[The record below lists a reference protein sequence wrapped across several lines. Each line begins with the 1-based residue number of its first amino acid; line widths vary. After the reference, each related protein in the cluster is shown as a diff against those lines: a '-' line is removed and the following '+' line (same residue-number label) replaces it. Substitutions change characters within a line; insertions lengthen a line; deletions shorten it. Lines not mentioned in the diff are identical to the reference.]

1 MTHTTPPD
9 LLPLLAIRTA
19 GEQVRYIYEH
29 YPAAKVS
36 NGAAMRIAAAVYYP
50 AKLHYIEES
59 SGLVRISADYMVFSR
74 FLSHCT
80 SISRLGRAY
89 RQPKQTG
96 DYIYASS
103 TRQPVSTKKAVKEL
117 LLKFPQ
123 AWYNDGVLAEKS
135 LQYFPVPGVNCI
147 YDATAKL
154 VELSGPKAAV
164 EAALA
169 HLETIMRRS
178 RELRASLENPH
189 KPSHVQQDRAIMA
202 EVSAVQWAVY
212 AKR

>member
-1 MTHTTPPD
+1 M
-9 LLPLLAIRTA
+9 
-19 GEQVRYIYEH
+19 
-29 YPAAKVS
+29 
-36 NGAAMRIAAAVYYP
+36 
-50 AKLHYIEES
+50 
-59 SGLVRISADYMVFSR
+59 
-74 FLSHCT
+74 
-80 SISRLGRAY
+80 
-89 RQPKQTG
+89 
-96 DYIYASS
+96 
-103 TRQPVSTKKAVKEL
+103 STKKAVKEL

-123 AWYNDGVLAEKS
+123 AWYNDGVLAEKA
-135 LQYFPVPGVNCI
+135 LQYYPVPGASCI
-147 YDATAKL
+147 YDATTTQ